1 MVEYMH
7 SDPCSHRTTDAC
19 KPKKSLLASSPF
31 VILRFPFVLAKCQEC
46 NNINNTKINDKIF
59 VHVFYKK
66 TKFQNSA
73 PFTSRNSY
81 LFLLFYHIF
90 RNLFKQDFT
99 ISWLIY
105 FTPLWN
111 NSPSQM
117 YYTWEGDKISRIS
130 VPICPFVI
138 YLFFLLITVTLITTA
153 AAAIAAS
160 T

>member
-1 MVEYMH
+1 MH
-7 SDPCSHRTTDAC
+7 SDPCSHRATDTG
-19 KPKKSLLASSPF
+19 KPKKSLLAGSPL

-46 NNINNTKINDKIF
+46 NDINNTKINDKIF

-105 FTPLWN
+105 FTTLSN
-111 NSPSQM
+111 NFPSQM
-117 YYTWEGDKISRIS
+117 YYTEGTEKVDNTACICYNVNIKYRRCFYDRTTAEIS
-130 VPICPFVI
+130 VKSIHGNI
-138 YLFFLLITVTLITTA
+138 
-153 AAAIAAS
+153 
-160 T
+160 

>member
-19 KPKKSLLASSPF
+19 KPKKSLLASSPL

-46 NNINNTKINDKIF
+46 NDINNTKINDKIF

-99 ISWLIY
+99 ISWLLTAWKCVLLLFRKNQTLKTRKDNTFPGFLRY
-105 FTPLWN
+105 
-111 NSPSQM
+111 
-117 YYTWEGDKISRIS
+117 
-130 VPICPFVI
+130 
-138 YLFFLLITVTLITTA
+138 FFLVSHNEHMDI
-153 AAAIAAS
+153 
-160 T
+160 

>member
-7 SDPCSHRTTDAC
+7 SDPCSHRTTDTG
-19 KPKKSLLASSPF
+19 KPKKSLLASSPL

-46 NNINNTKINDKIF
+46 NDINSTKINDKIF

-99 ISWLIY
+99 ISAMRNKIFYFYLILHHLRILL
-105 FTPLWN
+105 FIHI
-111 NSPSQM
+111 SP
-117 YYTWEGDKISRIS
+117 K
-130 VPICPFVI
+130 FLKVI
-138 YLFFLLITVTLITTA
+138 HLT
-153 AAAIAAS
+153 
-160 T
+160 